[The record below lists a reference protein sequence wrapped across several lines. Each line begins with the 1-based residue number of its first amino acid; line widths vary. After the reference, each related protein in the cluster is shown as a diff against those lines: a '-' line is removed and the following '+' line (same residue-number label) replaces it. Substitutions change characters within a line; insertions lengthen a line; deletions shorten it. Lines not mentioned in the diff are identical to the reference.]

1 MRVAE
6 LREQRTK
13 ALLDAKALA
22 EKAEAEDRGL
32 EAEEKGQIERMLQA
46 AEGLKGQIAQL
57 EDDAAFVKSVAD
69 MTVGLELAAPSAER
83 EDVVEFKTWG
93 ERVLGHPEYQAWMQQ
108 IAPKGRVPESFKGF
122 HSPVMEFGSVLRE
135 VAGRKTL
142 VTGDS
147 STSAGAFVQTDYTG
161 LYEPMGRYPLTI
173 RDLVSVRQ
181 TTSDLV
187 EFVRQ
192 TAKVT
197 QADTVAEA
205 NVTTYSGSSGQV
217 EGAKP
222 EGAVGFEKVTAA
234 VKTVAVWIPATKR
247 ALSDASQ
254 MRGIIDQELR
264 ADIAEELENQI
275 INGAGAG
282 EDFTGILGTAN
293 ILTQAW
299 DTDLFTTARK
309 AKTVLRVDGRS
320 VATAWAMHPEDYEA
334 VELSTDNDGRFYYGG
349 PVTQGQKFLW
359 GIPIVECESLT
370 QGTAILGDWRKAVI
384 WDREMTNI
392 SMTDS
397 HEDFFT
403 RNMIAILA
411 EMRAAFG
418 VLRPTAFVQVTMESG
433 S

>member
-1 MRVAE
+1 MRMQE
-6 LREQRTK
+6 LQEQRTK

-32 EAEEKGQIERMLQA
+32 EAEEKGQIERMLQV
-46 AEGLKGQIAQL
+46 AEGLKEQIAKL
-57 EDDAAFVKSVAD
+57 EEDARFVKSVAD
-69 MTVGLELAAPSAER
+69 MTAGLELQEIVEAKEVPMER
-83 EDVVEFKTWG
+83 KTWG
-93 ERVLGHPEYQAWMQQ
+93 QRVLGHPDYQAWMQQ
-108 IAPKGRVPESFKGF
+108 IAPKGRVPESLKGF
-122 HSPVMEFGSVLRE
+122 HSPVLEFGSIMAEIV
-135 VAGRKTL
+135 GRKTL

-147 STSAGAFVQTDYTG
+147 ATSAGAFVETDYTG

-173 RDLVSVRQ
+173 RELVSVRQ

-187 EFVRQ
+187 SFVRQ

-205 NVTTYSGSSGQV
+205 NVTTYAGSSGEV

-222 EGAVGFEKVTAA
+222 EGAVAFEQVTAA
-234 VKTVAVWIPATKR
+234 VKTIAVWIPATKR

-254 MRGIIDQELR
+254 IRGIIDQELR
-264 ADIAEELENQI
+264 SDIAEEFEDQI

-282 EDFTGILGTAN
+282 EDFTGILNTAN

-299 DTDLFTTARK
+299 DTDIFTTARK
-309 AKTVLRVDGRS
+309 AITALRVDGRS

-334 VELSTDNDGRFYYGG
+334 IELSTDNDGRFYYGG

-359 GIPIVECESLT
+359 GVPIVQCESLT
-370 QGTAILGDWRKAVI
+370 QGTAILGDWRKAVV